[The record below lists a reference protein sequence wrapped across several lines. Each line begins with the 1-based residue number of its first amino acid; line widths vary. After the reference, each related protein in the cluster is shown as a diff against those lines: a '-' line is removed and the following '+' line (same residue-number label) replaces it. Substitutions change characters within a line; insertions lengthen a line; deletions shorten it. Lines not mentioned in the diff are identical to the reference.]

1 MFLRGFLSKDL
12 YNNWMVR
19 TDRPRAILISYN
31 KEDTLMPE
39 SEESIREMPLVII
52 ESPFAGDV
60 DTKK

>member
-1 MFLRGFLSKDL
+1 
-12 YNNWMVR
+12 MVR